1 MRLEQYLSLKKL
13 SEREFSSI
21 LNVSQAHVSNIIKGR
36 RNPSL
41 ILAKRIEEATNGYV
55 AIKDLLNPEVPSRL
69 RNMEKN
75 EDEKENSV
83 MGG

>member
-1 MRLEQYLSLKKL
+1 MRLEKYLSLKRL

-21 LNVSQAHVSNIIKGR
+21 LNVSQAHISNIIKKR

-41 ILAKRIEEATNGYV
+41 ILAKRIEEATGGNV

-69 RNMEKN
+69 KNIEKN
-75 EDEKENSV
+75 KDDKDKSIR
-83 MGG
+83 G